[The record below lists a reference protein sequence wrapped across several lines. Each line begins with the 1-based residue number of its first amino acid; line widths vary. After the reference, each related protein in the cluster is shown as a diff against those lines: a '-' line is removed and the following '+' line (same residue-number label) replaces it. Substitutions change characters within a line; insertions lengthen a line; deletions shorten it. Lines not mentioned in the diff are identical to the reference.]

1 MYIRPCSCP
10 FALEQCPGYKTLCTT
25 LSGKPWESI
34 PKDVSLP
41 HDFVSLKSLLTP
53 NQLQMPNLVP
63 PITTVKQALD
73 YRSKLQA
80 LEPNV
85 DFLMSLYLH
94 ESMTVETIIE
104 AKRAGI
110 SGVKR

>member
-1 MYIRPCSCP
+1 
-10 FALEQCPGYKTLCTT
+10 
-25 LSGKPWESI
+25 
-34 PKDVSLP
+34 
-41 HDFVSLKSLLTP
+41 
-53 NQLQMPNLVP
+53 MPNLVP
-63 PITTVKQALD
+63 PILSVELCLN
-73 YRSKLQA
+73 YRNKLQA

-85 DFLMSLYLH
+85 EFLMSLYLH